1 MVKRTKS
8 VYVGSFTF
16 FYEGSVGIL
25 IDVHSHVLPG
35 IDDGAPDL
43 TASFDMAKRAV
54 EDGITTLFAT
64 PHHRNGKYENSK
76 QDILL
81 QTERLNEALLHNQ
94 IPLTILPG
102 QEIRIYAEFLDD
114 LANDQ
119 LLTLNNLG
127 KYILIELPS
136 NAVPNYTRQ
145 MIYECKLQDITPIIV
160 HPERN
165 SELIENPHLLYNLVK
180 EGALTQVTANSIIG
194 GFGKNI
200 KSFSLKLVEN
210 YLTHFIASDAH
221 NISSRGFY
229 LREAYNEIGKK
240 LGNHMAYYLQENA
253 HLIINNESIYIE
265 EPKPIKKKKI
275 LGIF

>member
-1 MVKRTKS
+1 M
-8 VYVGSFTF
+8 
-16 FYEGSVGIL
+16 
-25 IDVHSHVLPG
+25 IDVHSHVLPAL
-35 IDDGAPDL
+35 DDGAVDL
-43 TASFDMAKRAV
+43 SASLDMAKQAV

-81 QTERLNEALLHNQ
+81 ETERLNEALIIHQ

-102 QEIRIYAEFLDD
+102 QEIRVYSEFLED

-136 NAVPNYTRQ
+136 NAVPEYTSQ
-145 MIYECKLQDITPIIV
+145 IVYECKLQDITPIIV

-165 SELIENPHLLYNLVK
+165 SELMENPQLLYELVA
-180 EGALTQVTANSIIG
+180 EGALTQLTASSIIG
-194 GFGKNI
+194 RFGKNI
-200 KSFSLKLVEN
+200 KSFSQKIIEN
-210 YLTHFIASDAH
+210 HLTHFIASDAH
-221 NISSRGFY
+221 NISSRGFH
-229 LREAYNEIGKK
+229 LWEAYDEISKK
-240 LGNHMAYYLQENA
+240 YGHQMTYDLQENA
-253 HLIINNESIYIE
+253 ELILNNQNIYIE
-265 EPKPIKKKKI
+265 EPRPIKKKKL